1 MRFRLRPN
9 VKIGMRTVKTALA
22 VTIAITIA
30 YILNLDSPF
39 FVAIA
44 AIITLQGN
52 IVDSV
57 RMGRDRILGT
67 IIGALAG
74 LAFSYLALGNPI
86 IIGLGIIGLIYVSNL
101 INFKKTISISTVVF
115 VSIMLDFG
123 GGNLLYSSLNR
134 VIDTFVGITVAVLVN
149 LAISPP
155 FSRDIV
161 TEACKDLVKDCSKVI
176 ISLMLKEEFSL
187 NQIENELAILEREY
201 PTYKRE
207 EETHLVKEGEVNV
220 HEARVLVN
228 KLFHNIHL
236 LAEMGTEHKISPDN
250 SALLYSVYQI
260 EISSDDNLTNEDKV
274 YNYLLTKSIKII
286 TELSEAFKS

>member
-101 INFKKTISISTVVF
+101 INFKKTISISSVVF

-123 GGNLLYSSLNR
+123 GGNLIYSSLNR

-161 TEACKDLVKDCSKVI
+161 TAACKDLVKDCSKVI
-176 ISLMLKEEFSL
+176 ISLVTKEEFSL
-187 NQIENELAILEREY
+187 TQIENELAILEREY

-260 EISSDDNLTNEDKV
+260 EKSSDDNLTNEDRV